1 VVATSAEVAVLRLDN
16 GDLSYVN
23 LDAVEEASLLSGER

>member
-1 VVATSAEVAVLRLDN
+1 VTISADIAILRLEN

-23 LDAVEEASLLSGER
+23 LDAVEEASLLSTGG